1 MSQKV
6 DLQVLAGDYVNKAY
20 IAEWKVKVGDK
31 VKKDDVLLC
40 CETGK
45 VTVDIVSP
53 CDGVVEEILY
63 PAGEEVDISE
73 AVAVIGDGGSVPVAA
88 PAS

>member
-6 DLQVLAGDYVNKAY
+6 DLQVLAGDYVKKAY

-63 PAGEEVDISE
+63 PAG
-73 AVAVIGDGGSVPVAA
+73 
-88 PAS
+88 

>member
-6 DLQVLAGDYVNKAY
+6 DLQVLAGDYVKKAY

-53 CDGVVEEILY
+53 CDGVLFTLREY
-63 PAGEEVDISE
+63 PLVYEGSLLARVLAREEVR
-73 AVAVIGDGGSVPVAA
+73 A
-88 PAS
+88 